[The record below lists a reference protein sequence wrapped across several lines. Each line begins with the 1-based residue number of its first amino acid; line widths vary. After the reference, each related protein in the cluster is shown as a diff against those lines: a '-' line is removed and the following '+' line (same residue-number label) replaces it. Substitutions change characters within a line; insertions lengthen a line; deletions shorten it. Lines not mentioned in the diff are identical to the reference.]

1 MEMVRERK
9 VKPWKVEK
17 VEEKGT
23 QNTEKTKTFLK
34 N

>member
-9 VKPWKVEK
+9 VKLWKVEK

-23 QNTEKTKTFLK
+23 QNTEKPKTFLK